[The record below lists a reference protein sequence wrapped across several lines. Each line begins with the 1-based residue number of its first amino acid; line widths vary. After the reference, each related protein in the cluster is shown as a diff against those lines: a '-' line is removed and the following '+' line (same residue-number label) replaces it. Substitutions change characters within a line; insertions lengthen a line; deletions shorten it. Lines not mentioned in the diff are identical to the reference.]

1 MHASRLRGGDLRWL
15 SWPGIG
21 SIKPAHCCLT
31 PPHGIARRSQHPLQG
46 LSPLQ
51 RGLST
56 LSHPP
61 PPPPRVSHPSTHT
74 RYPEG
79 FAHGW
84 REMELIREA
93 EWIITCF
100 LKRAVCSRLL
110 WSGLFIGCVSNL
122 NKESEFHRFAP
133 GNDAGWVPVGCR
145 PPSLMLPRHPQPLGG
160 CSNTFCSKSP
170 V

>member
-1 MHASRLRGGDLRWL
+1 MQASRLRGGDLRWL
-15 SWPGIG
+15 SWHQHHQTHPLLPHP
-21 SIKPAHCCLT
+21 SLRHHPVVSASPLESQPPAK
-31 PPHGIARRSQHPLQG
+31 GSQHP
-46 LSPLQ
+46 PAA
-51 RGLST
+51 
-56 LSHPP
+56 
-61 PPPPRVSHPSTHT
+61 PPPPRHPRASHPSTHT

-133 GNDAGWVPVGCR
+133 GDDAGRVPVGCR

-160 CSNTFCSKSP
+160 CSNTFRSKSP

>member
-1 MHASRLRGGDLRWL
+1 MAQLASAPSNPPTAASPILAA
-15 SWPGIG
+15 SPG
-21 SIKPAHCCLT
+21 
-31 PPHGIARRSQHPLQG
+31 G
-46 LSPLQ
+46 LSIPS
-51 RGLST
+51 GVSAPCKGDPA
-56 LSHPP
+56 PP
-61 PPPPRVSHPSTHT
+61 SSPPPPRHPRASHPSTHT

-100 LKRAVCSRLL
+100 LKRAVCGRLL

-133 GNDAGWVPVGCR
+133 GDDAGRVPVGCR

-160 CSNTFCSKSP
+160 CSNTFRSK
-170 V
+170 